1 MSLVLQAPT
10 TLYHFPQ
17 RYTWNSLQF
26 SYNLYVQS
34 DVQDIYNRMTC
45 FPVSLL
51 KHTFD
56 IRCLCG
62 GEYII

>member
-26 SYNLYVQS
+26 SCNLYVQS
-34 DVQDIYNRMTC
+34 DVKDSYNGMTC
-45 FPVSLL
+45 FPY
-51 KHTFD
+51 
-56 IRCLCG
+56 R
-62 GEYII
+62 Y